1 MMKKQE
7 DEKPNVAETFEAD
20 LASIKEKG
28 KDLKGTDRDFYNSIV
43 QRLENNE
50 QVLSDLR
57 KEHTQLRTSLAQL
70 TKEKEKRTGNIDL
83 HADIKHS
90 THAVNLL
97 KKQIDNYRHKKQEA
111 IKRQNELQIQL
122 QNLEGGTPAKDT
134 TTERIATL
142 KNRLD
147 NAEIKN
153 QETKHLLKI
162 YNAIIYQFE
171 RQKMQWNRIIESQK
185 KEIEQK
191 KRDLA
196 DLELIAR
203 DSVHSMNAARLEY
216 NNLQAKTAAARE
228 KREQML
234 KNKTAQ
240 YQANLHQPI
249 MEDSNSARQAKPQQ
263 SLNSQASVVRNRNNR
278 AQKDKK
284 DEKFRTVSSKYDE
297 IVEYF
302 GTGEPEAIVK
312 FFEERRNTSET
323 LKRQIEDLKAVNED
337 LAKQAAQKRSAIE
350 EAEYTSHKGVGG
362 NRLLNEA
369 KKILLQEN
377 QKLEE
382 AEKDKLA
389 RISFNESID
398 AGILHLA
405 DEMQLV
411 QKEPLGTQ
419 NPSEVLDWIKN
430 TVANLKEKLED
441 EDYDFMQVCN
451 AQVVASKIAAENN
464 FDIRETESSKRIMKP
479 RMGEV
484 LKQQRQKGDK
494 GEFVSRVLDR
504 NATKAL
510 AQRIA
515 QQKAAEI
522 AAKKKKA

>member
-1 MMKKQE
+1 MKKQE
-7 DEKPNVAETFEAD
+7 EEKPNIAETFESD

-28 KDLKGTDRDFYNSIV
+28 RDLKGTDRDFYNSIV

-57 KEHTQLRTSLAQL
+57 KEHTQLRSSLAVL
-70 TKEKEKRTGNIDL
+70 TKEKQKRTGSIDL

-90 THAVNLL
+90 THQVNLL

-111 IKRQNELQIQL
+111 VKRQTELQIQL
-122 QNLEGGTPAKDT
+122 QNLEGGSQSTDT
-134 TTERIATL
+134 TTERIQTL

-153 QETKHLLKI
+153 NETKHLLKI
-162 YNAIIYQFE
+162 YNAIIYQFQ
-171 RQKMQWNRIIESQK
+171 RQKMQWNRLIEAQK

-203 DSVHSMNAARLEY
+203 DSVHSMNAAKLEY

-228 KREQML
+228 KREQQL
-234 KNKTAQ
+234 KAKTAQ
-240 YQANLHQPI
+240 YQANLHQLI
-249 MEDSNSARQAKPQQ
+249 MEDSNDARQAKPQQ

-284 DEKFRTVSSKYDE
+284 DEKFRTVSSKYEE

-302 GTGEPEAIVK
+302 GTGDPDAIVK
-312 FFEERRNTSET
+312 FFEDRRNTSAT
-323 LKRQIEDLKAVNED
+323 LTKQIEDLKAVNDQLSKEV
-337 LAKQAAQKRSAIE
+337 AQKRSAID

-362 NRLLNEA
+362 NRLLQEA
-369 KKILLQEN
+369 KKILLSEN
-377 QKLEE
+377 EKLQE
-382 AEKDKLA
+382 AEKEKLA
-389 RISFNESID
+389 SIAFKESVVS
-398 AGILHLA
+398 GIYHLA

-411 QKEPLGTQ
+411 QKEPLNANSPT
-419 NPSEVLDWIKN
+419 EVLDWIKEMI
-430 TVANLKEKLED
+430 TTIKPKLED
-441 EDYDFMQVCN
+441 EDYDFMQICN

-464 FDIRETESSKRIMKP
+464 FDIRETESSKRITKP
-479 RMGEV
+479 NKLGEV

-494 GEFVSRVLDR
+494 GEFVSRVMDR
-504 NATKAL
+504 NATKAM

-522 AAKKKKA
+522 AAKKKKM

>member
-1 MMKKQE
+1 MMNKQE
-7 DEKPNVAETFEAD
+7 EDKSNVAETFEAD

-28 KDLKGTDRDFYNSIV
+28 RDLKGTDRDFYNSIV

-57 KEHTQLRTSLAQL
+57 KEHTQLRSSLAQL
-70 TKEKEKRTGNIDL
+70 TKEKQKRTGSIDL

-111 IKRQNELQIQL
+111 VKRQTELQIQL
-122 QNLEGGTPAKDT
+122 QNLEGATPQADSSS
-134 TTERIATL
+134 ERIALL

-162 YNAIIYQFE
+162 YDAIIYQFN
-171 RQKMQWNRIIESQK
+171 RQKMQWNRLIEAQK
-185 KEIEQK
+185 KEIDQK

-234 KNKTAQ
+234 KTKTTQ
-240 YQANLHQPI
+240 YQANLHQPL
-249 MEDSNSARQAKPQQ
+249 MEDANDARQAKPQQ
-263 SLNSQASVVRNRNNR
+263 SLNSTASVVRNRNNR

-284 DEKFRTVSSKYDE
+284 DEKFRTVSSKYEE

-302 GTGEPEAIVK
+302 GTGDPEAILK
-312 FFEERRNTSET
+312 FFEERRNTTAT
-323 LKRQIEDLKAVNED
+323 LTKQIEDLKAVNEQ
-337 LAKQAAQKRSAIE
+337 LAKEAAQKRSAID

-362 NRLLNEA
+362 NRLLSEA
-369 KKILLQEN
+369 KKILLTEN
-377 QKLEE
+377 EKLQE
-382 AEKDKLA
+382 AEKEKLA
-389 RISFNESID
+389 SIQFKESVVS
-398 AGILHLA
+398 GIYHLA

-411 QKEPLGTQ
+411 QKEPINT
-419 NPSEVLDWIKN
+419 NSPTEVLDWIKN
-430 TVANLKEKLED
+430 QITLIKSKLDD
-441 EDYDFMQVCN
+441 EDYDFMQICN
-451 AQVVASKIAAENN
+451 AQVVASKFAAENN
-464 FDIRETESSKRIMKP
+464 FDIRETESSKRIIKP
-479 RMGEV
+479 KLGEV

-494 GEFVSRVLDR
+494 GEFVSRVIDR
-504 NATKAL
+504 NATKAM

-522 AAKKKKA
+522 AAKKKKM